1 MEDYHVSS
9 LHVDGIV
16 FTAAILNFCVKRKKV
31 FISETEQDRAILTK
45 LLSHRGSAESSR
57 HNCCLLPV
65 SSRPWPLL

>member
-45 LLSHRGSAESSR
+45 FLLTASKQQALAS
-57 HNCCLLPV
+57 L
-65 SSRPWPLL
+65 